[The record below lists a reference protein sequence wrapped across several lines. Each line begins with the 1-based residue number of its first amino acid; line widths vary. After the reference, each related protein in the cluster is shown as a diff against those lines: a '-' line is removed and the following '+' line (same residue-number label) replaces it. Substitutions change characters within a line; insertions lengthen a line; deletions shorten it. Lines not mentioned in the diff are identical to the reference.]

1 MVNKLQIKAALTMLD
16 TLEKI
21 KTKQMPIQISY
32 RIARLIP
39 ILEKEKQV
47 YFETLRNLIE
57 KYGMRDENDNLKIS
71 EDGNSIPII
80 PEFKEQCYS
89 EMTELEETMI
99 EIDLPLFSISE
110 FNDVDLSIEDI
121 INLNPILSE

>member
-1 MVNKLQIKAALTMLD
+1 MVNKLQIKAALIMLD

-80 PEFKEQCYS
+80 PEFKDQCYS
-89 EMTELEETMI
+89 EMNELEEAMI

-110 FNDVDLSIEDI
+110 FNGVDLSIEDI
-121 INLNPILSE
+121 MNLNPILSE